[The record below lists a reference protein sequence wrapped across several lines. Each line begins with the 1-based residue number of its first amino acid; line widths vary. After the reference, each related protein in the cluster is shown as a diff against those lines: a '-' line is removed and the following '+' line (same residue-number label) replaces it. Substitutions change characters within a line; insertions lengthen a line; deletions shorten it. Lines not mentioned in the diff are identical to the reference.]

1 MMEFSKFWL
10 IGNTAVSL
18 LLILLCIFGLQIVEI
33 TVTQLAMTTAAGGF
47 YYWTAKNENRA
58 KYAQKYMDKWAE
70 KYGPEAAARIAEI
83 VLKD

>member
-18 LLILLCIFGLQIVEI
+18 FLILLCIFGVPIA
-33 TVTQLAMTTAAGGF
+33 QLALTTAAGGF
-47 YYWTAKNENRA
+47 YYWKAKNENRA
-58 KYAQKYMDKWAE
+58 KYAQKFMKQWAKE
-70 KYGPEAAARIAEI
+70 YGPETAARIAEI